1 MPFIYMVF
9 IITTLVIL
17 LKLNEKRVHKINLKQ
32 DRHVQETIEQYCTVQ
47 QIKCIN
53 RTNESVIVEFDEYAF
68 DLSHHQ
74 VNLVDDEIDER
85 VEINAPLYNETD
97 INILFEKVLKDTY
110 YYISKER
117 YQNMITL
124 E

>member
-1 MPFIYMVF
+1 M
-9 IITTLVIL
+9 
-17 LKLNEKRVHKINLKQ
+17 HKINLKQ
-32 DRHVQETIEQYCTVQ
+32 DRQVQETIEQYCTVQ

-97 INILFEKVLKDTY
+97 INILFEKVLNDTY